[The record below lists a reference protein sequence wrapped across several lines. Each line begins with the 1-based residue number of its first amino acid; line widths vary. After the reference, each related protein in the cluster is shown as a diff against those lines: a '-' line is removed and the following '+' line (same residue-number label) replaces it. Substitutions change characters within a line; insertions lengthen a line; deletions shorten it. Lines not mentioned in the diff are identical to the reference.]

1 MAIGTCISI
10 ITLNVNGSNAS
21 TKRHKLAEWIQK
33 QNQYMCCLQETHFRP
48 RNTYRL
54 KLREWKKTVLANGN
68 QKKAGV
74 EILTSVKIDIKINTV
89 TKDKG
94 HYIMINGSI
103 QEDIRIINVY
113 VPNIGAPQYIK
124 QMLTDMKGEIT
135 NTIILGNFNTCVYQW
150 TDHAERKVIKKHKP

>member
-33 QNQYMCCLQETHFRP
+33 QDQYMCCLQETHFRP

-54 KLREWKKTVLANGN
+54 KLREWKKTVPANGN

-124 QMLTDMKGEIT
+124 QMLTDMKGEIS